1 MATQYFCRSLRRR
14 AEVLDA
20 VDGSGNPVL
29 NGIDFLEVT
38 SADEKTLTVHF
49 LFNLPGSPNAVPP
62 SPAPALTAESIVI
75 SGGVRIAGIKVL
87 PVNATNNVLTVPVS
101 ASGDYSTYTLS
112 IVTGPNDPDP
122 PPGFDPQLS
131 SVEFTFKVECPSDFD
146 CKPVG
151 ACPPPVFP
159 APQIDYLAKD
169 YASFRR
175 LILDRMALIMPD
187 WQERNPADIGIA
199 LVELLAYAGDQLSY
213 NQDAVATEAY
223 LGTAR
228 QRISV
233 RRHARLLD
241 YFMHDGCNAR
251 AFVFFQ
257 ADVGVGQP
265 VPRGTTLLTQTN
277 APRGRIAD
285 DQEQTAITQGSQAFQ
300 TLLDITAHIELNQIN
315 FYTWSDEQC
324 CLQQG
329 ATKATLED
337 NGAGGLLQV
346 GDLLLFEEILGSATG
361 FAADAIPTHRHV
373 VRLTSVLAGRQD
385 PLNHTNIVE
394 IAWDPADALPFPLC
408 ISAVIGTAAVPNLS
422 VARGNIALADHGF
435 SEPVETLPD
444 VGAISGPYRPELH
457 NPGLTF
463 RVLYDDHQAR
473 QQPAAGILIQ
483 DARQALPAITL
494 GENGSTW
501 TPRRDLLSS
510 SNNALDFVVE
520 MRNDD
525 TATLRFGDGI
535 LGSNPSSGLK
545 ATYRTGNGTAGNV
558 GAEAIAHVVTTAS
571 EPLTGIVSVRNPLPA
586 QGGIDPE
593 TLDEVR
599 SFAPWAFRSQER
611 AVTEADYADVAQRD
625 PEVAKARATLRW
637 TGSWYTMFV
646 TVDRRRGQAVDDAFR
661 NRVRDFLEQFR
672 LAGYD
677 LEIEA
682 PKFIPLDIIFSVC
695 VAPGYFRSTVKSAL
709 LDVFSNRV
717 LPDGRLGFF
726 HPDNFTFGQFIYLS
740 QIVSTAMGVQGVR
753 WVDTNDTPP
762 SPNHFLRW
770 GEVSHGETAAGR
782 IAMARLEI
790 ARLDND
796 PSQPE
801 NGKIDFLMEGG
812 L

>member
-1 MATQYFCRSLRRR
+1 MDSSELSCRNERRR
-14 AEVLDA
+14 RDSRQAPLFGLDFIEVDLSADHATLQVFFLGKAPRQIAEANVRITGGRRIRDIRVKEIRVHRQKDPTLD
-20 VDGSGNPVL
+20 DY
-29 NGIDFLEVT
+29 LEVVVHQIGDASMYT
-38 SADEKTLTVHF
+38 FSLAKVDENGHPTDE
-49 LFNLPGSPNAVPP
+49 PM
-62 SPAPALTAESIVI
+62 
-75 SGGVRIAGIKVL
+75 
-87 PVNATNNVLTVPVS
+87 
-101 ASGDYSTYTLS
+101 D
-112 IVTGPNDPDP
+112 
-122 PPGFDPQLS
+122 GFDPRYD
-131 SVEFTFKVECPSDFD
+131 SVDFSFRAGCPTDLD
-146 CKPVG
+146 CKTPAV
-151 ACPPPVFP
+151 CPPPLRERP
-159 APQIDYLAKD
+159 EINYLAKD
-169 YASFRR
+169 YESFRQ
-175 LILDRMALIMPD
+175 LILDRLALTMPE
-187 WQERNPADIGIA
+187 WREMHVPDIGMA
-199 LVELLAYAGDQLSY
+199 LVETLAYVGDYLSY
-213 NQDAVATEAY
+213 HQDAVATEAY

-385 PLNHTNIVE
+385 PLNHTNILE

-473 QQPAAGILIQ
+473 QQPAAVILIQ

-545 ATYRTGNGTAGNV
+545 ATYRTGNGT
-558 GAEAIAHVVTTAS
+558 
-571 EPLTGIVSVRNPLPA
+571 
-586 QGGIDPE
+586 
-593 TLDEVR
+593 
-599 SFAPWAFRSQER
+599 
-611 AVTEADYADVAQRD
+611 
-625 PEVAKARATLRW
+625 
-637 TGSWYTMFV
+637 
-646 TVDRRRGQAVDDAFR
+646 
-661 NRVRDFLEQFR
+661 
-672 LAGYD
+672 
-677 LEIEA
+677 
-682 PKFIPLDIIFSVC
+682 
-695 VAPGYFRSTVKSAL
+695 
-709 LDVFSNRV
+709 
-717 LPDGRLGFF
+717 
-726 HPDNFTFGQFIYLS
+726 
-740 QIVSTAMGVQGVR
+740 
-753 WVDTNDTPP
+753 
-762 SPNHFLRW
+762 
-770 GEVSHGETAAGR
+770 
-782 IAMARLEI
+782 
-790 ARLDND
+790 
-796 PSQPE
+796 
-801 NGKIDFLMEGG
+801 
-812 L
+812 